1 MNQLTTE
8 ELNLARQWF
17 NAVQDLNPGYLDQAD
32 YSLAA
37 KIHEALGVRVPN
49 SISTHLSNTSETS
62 RSTHLSPSGQ
72 SQSPFT
78 AS

>member
-1 MNQLTTE
+1 MSELTNE

-17 NAVQDLNPGYLDQAD
+17 NAVQDLNPGYLELAD

-49 SISTHLSNTSETS
+49 SISTHLSNISATNT
-62 RSTHLSPSGQ
+62 LK
-72 SQSPFT
+72 
-78 AS
+78 ASDYGH